1 MDEKEKP
8 ENRFEGEMT
17 RMMKVAINGI
27 EDLKK
32 ELKNTNQKVDIFLG
46 QFNDVAVMAISDNK
60 RITKLEGDIAELQ
73 GNIH

>member
-60 RITKLEGDIAELQ
+60 RITKLEGGIAELQ

>member
-46 QFNDVAVMAISDNK
+46 QFNDVAVMTISDNK

>member
-1 MDEKEKP
+1 MVEKEKP

-32 ELKNTNQKVDIFLG
+32 ELKNTNQKVDILLG
-46 QFNDVAVMAISDNK
+46 QFNDVAVMTISDNK
-60 RITKLEGDIAELQ
+60 RITKLEGGIAELQ